1 MIVSGPPEEALAGLT
16 ELRVEEPPMGFLI
29 SSLILAVAI
38 LIVAKLIEGIHVES
52 FLTAF
57 LAALALGFIQGAV
70 MLITCGL
77 SEVLKILTLGIAA
90 FFINAFG
97 LFLVSQLFQGFQIER
112 GALLKA
118 AVAVTLVNF
127 GLQIILR

>member
-1 MIVSGPPEEALAGLT
+1 
-16 ELRVEEPPMGFLI
+16 MGFLI
-29 SSLILAVAI
+29 SSLVLAVAL
-38 LIVAKLIEGIHVES
+38 LIAAKLIDGFHVES
-52 FLTAF
+52 FLTAL

-70 MLITCGL
+70 MLITCGA
-77 SEVLKILTLGIAA
+77 SEVLKVVTLGIAA

-97 LFLVSQLFQGFQIER
+97 LFLVDQFFEGVKIER

-127 GLQIILR
+127 GLHIILLD